1 MIEWRVFKGDKPSPV
16 FTIMQVFLED
26 WKKANPSYSDL
37 DGFPLLEIMGLVA
50 PGAPNM
56 RLERVEVQWRDKE
69 GRELEEISTIVKKPS
84 RAERRRVEREFH
96 KNWAKLKEDEQAQYL
111 AQYNQSKAFL
121 DQEKNR
127 SIITVDGPLRETHLH
142 DNTL

>member
-69 GRELEEISTIVKKPS
+69 GRELEEVSTIVKKPS
-84 RAERRRVEREFH
+84 RQERRKVEREFH
-96 KNWAKLKEDEQAQYL
+96 KNWSKLKEEEQAQYL

-127 SIITVDGPLRETHLH
+127 SIYGPLRETHLH

>member
-26 WKKANPSYSDL
+26 WKKANPSYKDL
-37 DGFPLLEIMGLVA
+37 DGFALLEIMGLVA

-69 GRELEEISTIVKKPS
+69 GRELEEVSTIVKKPS
-84 RAERRRVEREFH
+84 RAERRRIEREFNS
-96 KNWAKLKEDEQAQYL
+96 KWAKLKEEEQAQYL
-111 AQYNQSKAFL
+111 DQYNQSKAFL
-121 DQEKNR
+121 DQQK
-127 SIITVDGPLRETHLH
+127 I
-142 DNTL
+142 